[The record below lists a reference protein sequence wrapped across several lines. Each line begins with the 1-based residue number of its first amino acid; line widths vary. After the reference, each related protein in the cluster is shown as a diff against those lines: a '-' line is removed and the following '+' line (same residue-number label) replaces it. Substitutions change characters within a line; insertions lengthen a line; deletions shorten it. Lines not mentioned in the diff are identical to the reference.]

1 MNIIKTA
8 KPEKGRMVE
17 DILIGN
23 ARRGAFPGQISEDQF
38 KKILEEVNSQLAPK
52 ETKVNFDRRRVNL
65 DSDDDDLDFE

>member
-17 DILIGN
+17 DILINN
-23 ARRGAFPGQISEDQF
+23 ARMGSFPGQISEDEL
-38 KKILEEVNSQLAPK
+38 KKILEQVNSRFGQK

-65 DSDDDDLDFE
+65 DSDDDD

>member
-17 DILIGN
+17 DILINN
-23 ARRGAFPGQISEDQF
+23 ARMGMFPGQISEDEF
-38 KKILEEVNSQLAPK
+38 KKILEQVNSRFAPK